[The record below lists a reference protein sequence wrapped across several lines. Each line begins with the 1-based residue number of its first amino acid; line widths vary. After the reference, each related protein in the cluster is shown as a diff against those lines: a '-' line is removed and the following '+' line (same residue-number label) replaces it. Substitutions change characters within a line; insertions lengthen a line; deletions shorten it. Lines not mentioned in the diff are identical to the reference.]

1 MLQDS
6 RSATNPR
13 HAASLACALL
23 VAALTCG
30 SAAAQTPVKFS
41 LDFKIEGTSAPFLL
55 ALDKGYYK
63 AEGLNVAVDP
73 STGSG
78 EAIDRVA
85 TGIYDMGFTDINTM
99 IKYRDANPGTPVIAV
114 FMVYNR
120 PPYAVIGRKSRGIN
134 APKDL
139 EGKRLGA
146 PADDATFAQWPIFV
160 KTNAIDASK
169 VTIENVSF
177 PVREPMLAAG
187 QIDAVTGRSFA
198 TYIELKDKGVSV
210 NDITVL
216 LMSDYGVELYGSAI
230 IANSKF
236 AVANP
241 QAVKGFLRAF
251 LKGLKET
258 VKSPAAAIETVL
270 KRDDTA
276 KKDLEVERLKMAIAQ
291 NIVTPEV
298 KADGYGGI
306 DAARFERALGQLALT
321 YKFKTAKP
329 KPGDYFDASF
339 LPPATDRK
347 AN

>member
-1 MLQDS
+1 
-6 RSATNPR
+6 
-13 HAASLACALL
+13 
-23 VAALTCG
+23 
-30 SAAAQTPVKFS
+30 
-41 LDFKIEGTSAPFLL
+41 
-55 ALDKGYYK
+55 
-63 AEGLNVAVDP
+63 
-73 STGSG
+73 
-78 EAIDRVA
+78 
-85 TGIYDMGFTDINTM
+85 
-99 IKYRDANPGTPVIAV
+99 
-114 FMVYNR
+114 MVYNR

-134 APKDL
+134 TPKDL

-146 PADDATFAQWPIFV
+146 PAADGTFAQWPIFV
-160 KTNAIDASK
+160 KANDIDASK
-169 VTIENVSF
+169 VTIESVSF

-198 TYIELKDKGVSV
+198 TYIELKDKGVPV
-210 NDITVL
+210 NDITLL

-236 AVANP
+236 AAANP
-241 QAVKGFLRAF
+241 ETVKGFLRAF

-276 KKDLEVERLKMAIAQ
+276 RKELEIERLKMAIAQ
-291 NIVTPEV
+291 NLVTPEV

-306 DAARFERALGQLALT
+306 DTARFERALGQLALT

-329 KPGDYFDASF
+329 KAGDYFDASF

-347 AN
+347 TN

>member
-1 MLQDS
+1 M
-6 RSATNPR
+6 
-13 HAASLACALL
+13 ACALL
-23 VAALTCG
+23 AATLACG
-30 SAAAQTPVKFS
+30 SAAAETPVKFS

-63 AEGLNVAVDP
+63 AEGLNVAVEP
-73 STGSG
+73 STGSD
-78 EAIDRVA
+78 EAIGRVA
-85 TGIYDMGFTDINTM
+85 TGGYDVGLADINAM
-99 IKYRDANPGTPVIAV
+99 IKYRDANPDAPVIAV
-114 FMVYNR
+114 FILYNR

-134 APKDL
+134 TPKDL

-146 PADDATFAQWPIFV
+146 PADDSAFAQWPIFV
-160 KTNAIDASK
+160 KANGIDASK

-198 TYIELKDKGVSV
+198 TYIELKDKGVPV

-230 IANSKF
+230 VANTKF
-236 AVANP
+236 ATANP
-241 QAVKGFLRAF
+241 EVVKGFLRAF

-270 KRDDTA
+270 KRDNTA
-276 KKDLEVERLKMAIAQ
+276 RKELELERLKMAIAQ

-306 DAARFERALGQLALT
+306 TSARFERALGQLALT
-321 YKFKTAKP
+321 YKFKASKP
-329 KPGDYFDASF
+329 KVGDYFDASF
-339 LPPATDRK
+339 LPPPAERK
-347 AN
+347 IN